1 MSHDI
6 VYVHAF
12 RLVGIL
18 VVVSDIIINYKVVQG
33 FPLGFTVDS
42 LNFCF
47 ILLLSN
53 GCYIV

>member
-12 RLVGIL
+12 HLVGIL
-18 VVVSDIIINYKVVQG
+18 VIVSDINYKAVQG
-33 FPLGFTVDS
+33 FPLGFAVDL

-53 GCYIV
+53 GCCIV